1 MLGIKRADR
10 QRRFHQWLP
19 IHGRCRFA
27 DGDAGASL
35 KSEQANE
42 TNEQDRD

>member
-10 QRRFHQWLP
+10 QGRFHQWLP
-19 IHGRCRFA
+19 IDRRCRFA
-27 DGDAGASL
+27 DGEAGTTL

-42 TNEQDRD
+42 TNN

>member
-19 IHGRCRFA
+19 IDRRCRFA
-27 DGDAGASL
+27 DGNACASL
-35 KSEQANE
+35 KSERANE
-42 TNEQDRD
+42 TNQ

>member
-10 QRRFHQWLP
+10 QRRIHHWLP
-19 IHGRCRFA
+19 IDGRSRFA
-27 DGDAGASL
+27 DGEAGTTL

-42 TNEQDRD
+42 TDK